1 MKLLAKNTWLILGVI
16 TLIELISFGAYFYAP
31 LKIVGAI
38 LIMGFTIFLTCKN
51 LENGLLI
58 LFAELIIGSK
68 GHLFEIGSVSI
79 RVIIFTII
87 LAVYLIKLTGKEER
101 SKLLSYLKGFK
112 SWRYLAILSFFI
124 LSSLAVALINGNVLN
139 DIFSDINAWLFFL
152 LFFPILSIYYQAKPE
167 VYKRLAIVST
177 AAFLWLGFETLIIL
191 YIFTHNLGIMPDLY
205 LWLRRTGVAEITPTL
220 GSWPR
225 IFLQSHI
232 YASIALAIIPFVLD
246 IKKYSTWILIALA
259 WSACLLSMSRS
270 FWLATAAVL
279 AGALILQI
287 IFFGW
292 QKIWSKIFLIGG
304 SFIASIILILFIVF
318 FPIPKPGTFSTSSFV
333 NRISLDS
340 GEAAVASR
348 WSLLPVMWHE
358 IEKSP
363 IIGFGYGKTITY
375 KSSDPRVLQ
384 TNPDGQYTTYAFEW
398 GYLSMWL
405 KLGLLGLLAYMALI
419 VTTVCKS
426 LIKWHKK
433 DFLAGALGLG
443 IVILTITNF
452 FTPYLDHPL
461 GIGYLLLALVLIQ
474 DKNRTLPEVTK

>member
-1 MKLLAKNTWLILGVI
+1 MKLLTKKTWLVLGVI
-16 TLIELISFGAYFYAP
+16 TLIEFISFGAYFYAP
-31 LKIVGAI
+31 LKIIGA
-38 LIMGFTIFLTCKN
+38 LLLTAATLFLTFKN

-68 GHLFEIGSVSI
+68 GHLFEIGPVSI
-79 RVIIFTII
+79 RVLIFSVIMV
-87 LAVYLIKLTGKEER
+87 AYLIKLTKKENR
-101 SKLLSYLKGFK
+101 QQLFTTLKEIK
-112 SWRYLAILSFFI
+112 SWRYLAILAFFA
-124 LSSLAVALINGNVLN
+124 LSSLAIAFIRGNILGN
-139 DIFSDINAWLFFL
+139 IFSDFNNWLFFL
-152 LFFPILSIYYQAKPE
+152 LFFPILSVYYQAKPK
-167 VYKRLAIVST
+167 VYENLAVVTT
-177 AAFLWLGFETLIIL
+177 AAFLWLSLETLIIL

-205 LWLRRTGVAEITPTL
+205 LWLRRTGIAEITPTL

-232 YASIALAIIPFVLD
+232 YAAIALAIIPFVLD
-246 IKKYSTWILIALA
+246 VKKYSTWLLITLA
-259 WSACLLSMSRS
+259 WSVCLLSMSRS
-270 FWLATAAVL
+270 FWLASAAVL
-279 AGALILQI
+279 AGAVILQI

-292 QKIWSKIFLIGG
+292 RKIWSKIFLIGG
-304 SFIASIILILFIVF
+304 GFVASIILILFIVF
-318 FPIPKPGTFSTSSFV
+318 FPIPKPGTFSTGSFV
-333 NRISLDS
+333 NRVSLDS

-384 TNPDGQYTTYAFEW
+384 VNPDGQYTTYAFEW
-398 GYLSMWL
+398 GYLSLWL

-419 VTTVCKS
+419 FSAVYKS

-443 IVILTITNF
+443 IMILVITNF

-461 GIGYLLLALVLIQ
+461 GIGYLLLAFVLIQ
-474 DKNRTLPEVTK
+474 TRDMTLPEVTK